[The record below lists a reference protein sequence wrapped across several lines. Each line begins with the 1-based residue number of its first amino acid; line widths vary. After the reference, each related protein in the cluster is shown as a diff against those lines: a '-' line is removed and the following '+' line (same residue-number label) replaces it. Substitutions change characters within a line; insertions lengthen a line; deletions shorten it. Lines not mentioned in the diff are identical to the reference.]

1 LELLFLVRDCFRAT
15 EEVPWGSLVHLHILQ
30 VILRSTKVKKR
41 KVRRSMKKNNIKQFK
56 SHCFEFF

>member
-1 LELLFLVRDCFRAT
+1 
-15 EEVPWGSLVHLHILQ
+15 LHILQ

-56 SHCFEFF
+56 SYCFVFF